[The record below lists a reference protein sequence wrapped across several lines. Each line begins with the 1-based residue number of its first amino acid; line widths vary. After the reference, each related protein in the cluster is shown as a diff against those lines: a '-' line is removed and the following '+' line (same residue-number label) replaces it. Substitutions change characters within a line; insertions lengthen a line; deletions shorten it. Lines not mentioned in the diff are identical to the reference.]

1 MPSED
6 LAWRLR
12 KKFLDEDADAMEY
25 AIKEIEA
32 IITSY
37 RNGAFNEA
45 AQIAEDGNSITILA
59 GTNREMP
66 LGLLTAT
73 VRTNIG
79 KAIRAL
85 IKMHEMTDR

>member
-1 MPSED
+1 MTLSED
-6 LAWRLR
+6 LVYRIR
-12 KKFLDEDADAMEY
+12 RKFLSGDKDAVEY
-25 AIKEIEA
+25 AVNEVEQIIE
-32 IITSY
+32 SY
-37 RNGAFNEA
+37 RNGAFHEA
-45 AQIAEDGNSITILA
+45 ARIAEDGNPVTILA

-85 IKMHEMTDR
+85 VKV